1 MLYRIFRVMAE
12 KIPKN
17 QLVPGHFKDLIK
29 ELPVCVCVCV
39 CTQTYPLHTH
49 TQHTH
54 LRGRGGNEIE

>member
-17 QLVPGHFKDLIK
+17 QLAPGHFKDLIK

-39 CTQTYPLHTH
+39 CVYTDLPIAHPHTTH
-49 TQHTH
+49 TFK
-54 LRGRGGNEIE
+54 GPWGE